1 MDKFEMP
8 VVQVVDL
15 SNAEDIVTASPDPCP
30 RDLG

>member
-15 SNAEDIVTASPDPCP
+15 SNAEDIVTSSVCP